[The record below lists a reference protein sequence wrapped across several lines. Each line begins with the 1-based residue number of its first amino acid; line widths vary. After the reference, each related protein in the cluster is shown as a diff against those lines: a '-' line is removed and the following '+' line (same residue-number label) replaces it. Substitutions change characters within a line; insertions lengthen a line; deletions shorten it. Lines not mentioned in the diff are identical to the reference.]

1 VLGRL
6 LFRDSDRVYL
16 GETALEIVDALKR
29 EAVNG
34 PGESVH
40 LREFLRHSFARLSD
54 RIPLRELD
62 VSDRLDD
69 ETLALSYLYLRDE
82 YGAGELA
89 DVPRRSR
96 WARPL

>member
-1 VLGRL
+1 L
-6 LFRDSDRVYL
+6 LFKVGERVYL
-16 GETALEIVDALKR
+16 GETALEIVNALKV
-29 EAVNG
+29 EALNG
-34 PGESVH
+34 RGDSVD
-40 LREFLRHSFARLSD
+40 LQEFLRWSFAHLSD

-69 ETLALSYLYLRDE
+69 EMLALSYLYLRDE

-89 DVPRRSR
+89 GVPHRSR